1 MLTTT
6 TAPLAARDA
15 ASPDDV
21 PQMLI
26 EATTRSLVQAF
37 GKMIGETEVSMPED
51 DAGEMEGVVGLISF
65 VGDVTWSLALM
76 FPPSAAEALAL
87 KFAGFAIEYESSD
100 MGDVVGEIAN
110 VLAGVIC
117 GELEGEGAKCIMSLP
132 TVTRGQHVELLLG
145 GHLTACRLAA
155 RAAGHEFAVRL
166 IVSKASFV
174 PHLIC

>member
-6 TAPLAARDA
+6 TAPRAARDA
-15 ASPDDV
+15 ATFDNV

-26 EATTRSLVQAF
+26 EAATRSLVQSF
-37 GKMIGETEVSMPED
+37 GKMIGQIVVSIPEH
-51 DAGEMEGVVGLISF
+51 DAREMEGVVGLISF

-76 FPPSAAEALAL
+76 FPPSTAEALAL
-87 KFAGFAIEYESSD
+87 KFAGFAIEYESAD

-117 GELEGEGAKCIMSLP
+117 GELEGAGTKCIMSLP

-155 RAAGHEFAVRL
+155 SAAGHEFAVRL
-166 IVSKASFV
+166 IVSKASFA
-174 PHLIC
+174 PHLVC